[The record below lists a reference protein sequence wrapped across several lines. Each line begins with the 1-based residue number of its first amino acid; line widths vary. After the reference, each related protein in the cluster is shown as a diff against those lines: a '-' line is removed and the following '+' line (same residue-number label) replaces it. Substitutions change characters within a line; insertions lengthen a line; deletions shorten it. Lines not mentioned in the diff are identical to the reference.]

1 LVSLKGSPIGV
12 GSDIG
17 GSIRV
22 PAAFCGVYGLKP
34 SYGRVPWGGAVSSLE
49 GQDSVLPVFGPITS
63 SISGLKTF
71 MEAVIKAKPWLKD
84 PLAVRKKW
92 DEDEYQLKDRDN
104 GRKLCFAIM
113 WDDGLCVPHPPITR
127 ALKQVQA
134 ALTKAGHSVIT
145 WHPIEHKRLGDLVLN
160 IWTAGS
166 TEEFLVTT
174 SASGEPIISTMVPD
188 TEPATPSLLPRTGG
202 LTAYQLWQVQKER
215 RDIRT
220 TYLEHWND
228 TAKSTGTGRPV
239 DAIICPVAPFAAPPH
254 GRFSYPYYTV
264 VWNALDYTVS
274 ILPVTTVDPAIDA
287 KQPRENF
294 IDAVDQAVH
303 DMYEPEVYRDAP
315 VGLQLVGR
323 TLEEE
328 GVIAMTEIV
337 DAALKVAKGQL

>member
-1 LVSLKGSPIGV
+1 MYR
-12 GSDIG
+12 DT
-17 GSIRV
+17 IR
-22 PAAFCGVYGLKP
+22 FK
-34 SYGRVPWGGAVSSLE
+34 
-49 GQDSVLPVFGPITS
+49 
-63 SISGLKTF
+63 
-71 MEAVIKAKPWLKD
+71 
-84 PLAVRKKW
+84 
-92 DEDEYQLKDRDN
+92 
-104 GRKLCFAIM
+104 
-113 WDDGLCVPHPPITR
+113 
-127 ALKQVQA
+127 
-134 ALTKAGHSVIT
+134 
-145 WHPIEHKRLGDLVLN
+145 LN

-254 GRFSYPYYTV
+254 GRFRSVALVKNSILSLNAIASYPYYTV

-303 DMYEPEVYRDAP
+303 DMCMSLRVSYGP
-315 VGLQLVGR
+315 
-323 TLEEE
+323 
-328 GVIAMTEIV
+328 
-337 DAALKVAKGQL
+337 